1 MDGKIKKLID
11 SEGVDAFPVTIAD
24 AVFVDE
30 STSLAEKLK
39 AISAG
44 SSSTYVIDIKRF
56 GITKGIP
63 SKPYKNT
70 DYEKAYA
77 NVLGINRAI
86 KYASINGF
94 TAVVLPKESYAICYP
109 QTIFMAS
116 NMTLNLNGS
125 TLKVIYDSDNKSPYD
140 TRTGTDYYNFAGV
153 SFTFSRVNHAH
164 IINGKIVG
172 DVYDRSFV
180 NPNEKAVEGSY
191 GVSFTDGSSYCSVS
205 HCDISGY
212 MGDNINL
219 TSQGI
224 IRSAPTGAVLGD
236 IDSKGV
242 VIEATTTVVTNLIT
256 IPVSPDGLSF
266 NVFSMAGQGYSRQT
280 SLNKKEFDV
289 FYYGADNTYIGVLK
303 NMRVHFPI
311 PIPPAAAKYRL
322 KFYNESE
329 PTKNFNI
336 LIDYGGVPSH
346 NVIEYNEIY
355 NGHRGG
361 ITMGGSYC
369 VVRNNRIRNNGKFS
383 NVFLDGIPAFNDTT
397 RYAINQEDS
406 YGDNSIIK
414 NNLITGGF
422 HGILTRGYSVF
433 IEGNVITNMD
443 VYGIVVY
450 DQQYTSLRANY
461 IRRAGIFLFGAS
473 GHQNAA
479 VNITGNYIQGSF
491 NISNPTYD
499 VICEGNHFVDTVGSL
514 GDAKYE
520 NNIVRLVNVTGASIP
535 TGTRIKNNLF
545 YANPKDVVK
554 PDIVINTAGPLKNNE
569 FYGLM
574 IKFNRTDTI
583 ALNLNECTFTNC
595 DITNQYN
602 YNSIILKNCNLKD
615 TVLKPVNI
623 NGSSNN
629 NFYTLTNCNIE
640 STQLINFFYLL
651 SNVTNGGSVM
661 TLENCNFLINNSDF
675 KAIFDNKYPTNS
687 ISAIVK
693 NNYIEY
699 KGATTLIAS
708 YYNSSIEVN
717 SSIIANN
724 IIKNISFSPLMGGKY
739 INYDP
744 EVSNIIEP
752 NSGYFNVGNMIMN
765 AAPAPEKGIGWIC
778 VKAGIANDMMW
789 SPSTSY
795 TTGTKIYS
803 GTKIYEAQNT
813 GISASDSPE
822 FSFNFNA
829 TIMDTKGIPAWSPK
843 GVKVGDK
850 VMPNTPNGFYY
861 ECITAG
867 NTSDKEPMW
876 VATVNPISDG
886 TVVWKPMKVI
896 VWKNI
901 GDKAVFNLY
910 GIIN

>member
-39 AISAG
+39 TISTG
-44 SSSTYVIDIKRF
+44 SSSAYVIDIERF
-56 GITKGIP
+56 GIIQGIP
-63 SKPYKNT
+63 SKPYKNA
-70 DYEKAYA
+70 DYGKAYA

-86 KYASINGF
+86 KYASVNGF
-94 TAVVLPKESYAICYP
+94 AAVVLPKGSYAICYP
-109 QTIFMAS
+109 QTIFMAN

-140 TRTGTDYYNFAGV
+140 PRTGTDYYNFTGV

-164 IINGKIVG
+164 IINGKIIG

-236 IDSKGV
+236 IDSKGA
-242 VIEATTTVVTNLIT
+242 VIPATTTVITNLIT
-256 IPVSPDGLSF
+256 IPASGDGLPF
-266 NVFSMAGQGYSRQT
+266 KVLSMAGQGYSRQT

-289 FYYGADNTYIGVLK
+289 FYYKADDTYIGVLK
-303 NMRVHFPI
+303 NMRVQFPI
-311 PIPPAAAKYRL
+311 SIPPTAAKYRL
-322 KFYNESE
+322 KFYNESD
-329 PTKNFNI
+329 PAKNFNI
-336 LIDYGGVPSH
+336 FIDYGGVPSH

-369 VVRNNRIRNNGKFS
+369 AVRNNRIRNNGKFS
-383 NVFLDGIPAFNDTT
+383 NIFLDGAPAFNDTT

-414 NNLITGGF
+414 NNLITGGY

-443 VYGIVVY
+443 GYGVVIY
-450 DQQYTSLRANY
+450 DQQYTNLTANY
-461 IRRAGIFLFGAS
+461 IRRAGILLFGAS

-479 VNITGNYIQGSF
+479 VNIAGNYIQGSF
-491 NISNPTYD
+491 DVSNTTYD
-499 VICEGNHFVDTVGSL
+499 VICKGNYFVDTIGSL

-554 PDIVINTAGPLKNNE
+554 PEIVINTVGPFMNNE
-569 FYGLM
+569 FNGLT
-574 IKFNRTDTI
+574 IKFNRTDRV
-583 ALNLNECTFTNC
+583 ALNLNECKVTNC

-602 YNSIILKNCNLKD
+602 YNSIILENCDLKD
-615 TVLKPVNI
+615 TVLKPINI
-623 NGSSNN
+623 NGSINN
-629 NFYTLTNCNIE
+629 NFYTLINCNVE
-640 STQLINFFYLL
+640 STQLTNFFYLI
-651 SNVTNGGSVM
+651 SNVLNGGSVIS
-661 TLENCNFLINNSDF
+661 LENCNLSISNSDF
-675 KAIFDNKYPTNS
+675 KAIFDNKFPTNS

-693 NNYIEY
+693 NNHIEY
-699 KGATTLIAS
+699 KGVTTLIIA
-708 YYNSSIEVN
+708 YYDNNAEVN

-724 IIKNISFSPLMGGKY
+724 TLKNISFLSLTGNKY

-744 EVSNIIEP
+744 EISNVIEP
-752 NSGYFNVGNMIMN
+752 ESGYFNVGNVVMN
-765 AAPAPEKGIGWIC
+765 ASPASGKNLGWIC
-778 VKAGIANDMMW
+778 VKAGIANNMVW
-789 SPSTSY
+789 SPSTLY
-795 TTGTKIYS
+795 TIGTKIYS
-803 GTKIYEAQNT
+803 GTKIYEAQNS
-813 GISASDSPE
+813 GFSASDFPE
-822 FSFNFNA
+822 FPSNLN
-829 TIMDTKGIPAWSPK
+829 TTVIDTKGVPAWSSK
-843 GVKVGDK
+843 SVKVGDM
-850 VMPNTPNGFYY
+850 VLPNTPNGFYY

-867 NTSDKEPMW
+867 TTGDKEPMW
-876 VATVNPISDG
+876 IPTVDTISDG
-886 TVVWKPMKVI
+886 TVVWKAMKI
-896 VWKNI
+896 ITWKNI
-901 GDKAVFNLY
+901 GEKAVFNPY
-910 GIIN
+910 GLIN

>member
-164 IINGKIVG
+164 IINGKIIG

-224 IRSAPTGAVLGD
+224 IRSVPTGAVLGD

-242 VIEATTTVVTNLIT
+242 IIPATTTVVTNLIT
-256 IPVSPDGLSF
+256 IPSSPDGLTF
-266 NVFSMAGQGYSRQT
+266 KVFSIAGQGYSRQT

-289 FYYGADNTYIGVLK
+289 FYYGADDTYIGVLR
-303 NMRVHFPI
+303 NMRVQFPVS
-311 PIPPAAAKYRL
+311 IPPNAAKYKL
-322 KFYNESE
+322 KFYNETD
-329 PTKNFNI
+329 PAKNFNI
-336 LIDYGGVPSH
+336 FVDYGGVPSH

-369 VVRNNRIRNNGKFS
+369 VVRSNRIRNNGKFS
-383 NVFLDGIPAFNDTT
+383 NVFLDGAPAFNDTT

-414 NNLITGGF
+414 NNLITGGY

-433 IEGNVITNMD
+433 VEGNVITNMD
-443 VYGIVVY
+443 GYGVVVY
-450 DQQYTSLRANY
+450 DQQYTSLTENY
-461 IRRAGIFLFGAS
+461 IRRAGILLFGAS

-491 NISNPTYD
+491 DVSNPTYD
-499 VICEGNHFVDTVGSL
+499 VICEGNYFVDTIGSL
-514 GDAKYE
+514 GGAKYE
-520 NNIVRLVNVTGASIP
+520 NNIVRLVNVTGAVIP

-545 YANPKDVVK
+545 FANPKDVVK
-554 PDIVINTAGPLKNNE
+554 PDIVINTIGPFKNNE
-569 FYGLM
+569 FYGLT
-574 IKFNRTDTI
+574 IKFNRTDTM

-602 YNSIILKNCNLKD
+602 YNSIILQNCDLKD
-615 TVLKPVNI
+615 TVLKPINI

-651 SNVTNGGSVM
+651 SNVTSGGSVM
-661 TLENCNFLINNSDF
+661 TLENCNLLINNSDF

-699 KGATTLIAS
+699 KGVTTLIAS
-708 YYNSSIEVN
+708 YYDSSAEVN

-724 IIKNISFSPLMGGKY
+724 TLKNISFSPLIGDKY
-739 INYDP
+739 INYDS

-752 NSGYFNVGNMIMN
+752 NSGYFNVGNMIIN
-765 AAPAPEKGIGWIC
+765 AAPAPGKNIGWIC
-778 VKAGIANDMMW
+778 VKAGIATDIMW
-789 SPSTSY
+789 SPSMSY
-795 TTGTKIYS
+795 TIGAKIYS

-813 GISASDSPE
+813 GVSASAFPE
-822 FSFNFNA
+822 FPFNLNT
-829 TIMDTKGIPAWSPK
+829 TIIDTKGIPTWSAK
-843 GVKVGDK
+843 TVKVGDK

-861 ECITAG
+861 ESVTAG
-867 NTSDKEPMW
+867 TTGDKEPIW
-876 VATVNPISDG
+876 VATANAISDG
-886 TVVWKPMKVI
+886 TVVWKALKI
-896 VWKNI
+896 ITWKNI